1 MWIHSLLFHILWKE
15 SKPTEPKFDGN
26 ESKVNQSNVNVSTTS
41 KKGSNV
47 STSKVKSTNRSRSHV
62 PASVD
67 KSSSKLG
74 RSVSKQRSGS
84 LVALKNS
91 STSPRK
97 SSSTK
102 LNSSTRLTKMSNKN
116 QSSKSVLAKSKKIS
130 TTPKAIILAR
140 TSSKTTYII
149 GICPTIPNRI
159 LTFVLYYN
167 YQAMLEDQLYIYDT
181 EQELTDGTLDSI
193 YLDEMKPLKDKWP
206 ELYVQMGK
214 NVSIDCS
221 FPMAVVIHK
230 PERVVISCSTKRR
243 SNAIFHFK
251 LDQPTQVSVI
261 EDKFDYGSG
270 ITTWIDKSSM
280 FYART
285 IYPAYYPPGTVVPCH
300 FSLFLFNN
308 DKIEPTGG
316 TLTYQ
321 LFKKDGNG
329 LKPEPVADE
338 VDEVKHGYHVPG
350 NNEIIPNKTMCGFI
364 DSTTVR
370 LILYWE
376 NPSVITFDRKF
387 LDSITPRASE
397 IHLGDKE
404 SNKVVKAEVKQYDL
418 NNLIKF
424 GKPPKSQKS
433 HKSQKSQNTTNGRST
448 TIIASVTSLI
458 VILCLCGT
466 IVCFFIF
473 YRKESKPNE
482 PRLNENEFKV
492 DQSNVNVSTTS
503 KKGSHVSTS
512 SKGKTNNRTTTSK
525 RSQVPSRID
534 KSSSKLG
541 RSVSKQRSG
550 SLAALKNSSTSPK
563 KSSSTKLGSSTRL
576 TKMSNKNKSSK
587 SVITKSKKI
596 STTPK
601 AIISARTQ
609 SKTIVIHKPERVLI
623 GCSDKSD
630 NTTVFHFKLDEPT
643 KVSVI
648 VSNDVFGFGITTWI
662 DKSSMFYALNIQ
674 PQPIYSKHP
683 VDKLTQF
690 GTFELNNDQI
700 HMVGKR
706 FYFDLND
713 KNANSYV
720 VKPESI
726 QNEEVRELHGYNQPS
741 KAELNVD
748 TIVCGFVDSTSAR
761 IIMYSKNPPV
771 ITFDWKSID
780 SIKPRASEID
790 IHIEGKSTVK
800 TKVKQYDLNKLI
812 KFGKAPKSIFGRST
826 TIIASVTS
834 LILILCLCGFIVCF
848 FIFYRKESKP
858 TEPRLDGNESKVNQS
873 NVNVSTT
880 SKKGSYVSTPSRSVS
895 KQRSGSLIASKNRS
909 AVRSKSH
916 LTKCDSATRGDK
928 ALVKNITARKSSKT
942 KLIGRNSSS
951 KKGSQKSRSKTTK

>member
-1 MWIHSLLFHILWKE
+1 MYISSQIAIIQKKMFYSLGFNFLII
-15 SKPTEPKFDGN
+15 SIIC
-26 ESKVNQSNVNVSTTS
+26 
-41 KKGSNV
+41 
-47 STSKVKSTNRSRSHV
+47 
-62 PASVD
+62 
-67 KSSSKLG
+67 
-74 RSVSKQRSGS
+74 
-84 LVALKNS
+84 
-91 STSPRK
+91 
-97 SSSTK
+97 
-102 LNSSTRLTKMSNKN
+102 LTKIETSLQIDSIGLYESILNKTAN
-116 QSSKSVLAKSKKIS
+116 
-130 TTPKAIILAR
+130 
-140 TSSKTTYII
+140 II

-159 LTFVLYYN
+159 LTFVLYNNRYSTD
-167 YQAMLEDQLYIYDT
+167 LENQLYIYDT
-181 EQELTDGTLDSI
+181 EQELKADTLDLI
-193 YLDEMKPLKDKWP
+193 YLNEMKPLKDKWP
-206 ELYVQMGK
+206 ELYAQIK
-214 NVSIDCS
+214 SKISLPCL
-221 FPMAVVIHK
+221 FPM
-230 PERVVISCSTKRR
+230 
-243 SNAIFHFK
+243 
-251 LDQPTQVSVI
+251 
-261 EDKFDYGSG
+261 
-270 ITTWIDKSSM
+270 
-280 FYART
+280 
-285 IYPAYYPPGTVVPCH
+285 TV
-300 FSLFLFNN
+300 
-308 DKIEPTGG
+308 
-316 TLTYQ
+316 
-321 LFKKDGNG
+321 
-329 LKPEPVADE
+329 
-338 VDEVKHGYHVPG
+338 
-350 NNEIIPNKTMCGFI
+350 
-364 DSTTVR
+364 
-370 LILYWE
+370 
-376 NPSVITFDRKF
+376 
-387 LDSITPRASE
+387 
-397 IHLGDKE
+397 
-404 SNKVVKAEVKQYDL
+404 
-418 NNLIKF
+418 
-424 GKPPKSQKS
+424 
-433 HKSQKSQNTTNGRST
+433 
-448 TIIASVTSLI
+448 
-458 VILCLCGT
+458 
-466 IVCFFIF
+466 
-473 YRKESKPNE
+473 
-482 PRLNENEFKV
+482 
-492 DQSNVNVSTTS
+492 
-503 KKGSHVSTS
+503 
-512 SKGKTNNRTTTSK
+512 
-525 RSQVPSRID
+525 
-534 KSSSKLG
+534 
-541 RSVSKQRSG
+541 
-550 SLAALKNSSTSPK
+550 
-563 KSSSTKLGSSTRL
+563 
-576 TKMSNKNKSSK
+576 
-587 SVITKSKKI
+587 
-596 STTPK
+596 
-601 AIISARTQ
+601 
-609 SKTIVIHKPERVLI
+609 VIHKPERVLI

-674 PQPIYSKHP
+674 PQPIYSTHP

-880 SKKGSYVSTPSRSVS
+880 SKKGSYVSTPSKVRSNNRTKSSKRSQIASRVDKSSSKLGRSVS